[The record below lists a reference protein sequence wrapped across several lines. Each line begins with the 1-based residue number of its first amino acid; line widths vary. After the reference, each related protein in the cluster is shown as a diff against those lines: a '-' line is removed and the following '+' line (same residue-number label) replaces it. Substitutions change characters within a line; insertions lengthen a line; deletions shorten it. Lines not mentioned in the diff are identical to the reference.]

1 MGIMMVVAGT
11 MIIIKCIIS
20 SSFVQVMGSMGYE
33 RVRMAGVHLARS
45 LDLGILAA
53 ISASR

>member
-1 MGIMMVVAGT
+1 MCYQL
-11 MIIIKCIIS
+11 IIIV
-20 SSFVQVMGSMGYE
+20 VQVMGSMGYE

-53 ISASR
+53 LSASR